1 MKCGYELLFSFG
13 KSKISDQIN
22 LSAEKFLLE
31 RISKSSEKNSFD
43 DAHFET

>member
-22 LSAEKFLLE
+22 LSVETFLVE
-31 RISKSSEKNSFD
+31 RISKNSENNSFD